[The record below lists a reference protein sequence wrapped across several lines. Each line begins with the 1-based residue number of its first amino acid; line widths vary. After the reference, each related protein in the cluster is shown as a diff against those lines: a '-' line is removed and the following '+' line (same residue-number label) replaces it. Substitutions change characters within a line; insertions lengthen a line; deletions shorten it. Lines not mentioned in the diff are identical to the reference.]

1 MGPKLK
7 SPCTEKETINRTQR
21 QPSDCA
27 KIIANETRDK
37 GLISKTQKQF
47 MKLNIKI
54 TNNSIKKWVE
64 DQNRYFSKDIQ
75 MVNKHI
81 KRCSKKK
88 KRCTTSLLIKEM
100 QIKLQGVIS
109 THQSEWLSSNNLQI
123 INTGEGV
130 DKREPSFTVGGNV
143 N

>member
-88 KRCTTSLLIKEM
+88 KRCSTSLLIKEM